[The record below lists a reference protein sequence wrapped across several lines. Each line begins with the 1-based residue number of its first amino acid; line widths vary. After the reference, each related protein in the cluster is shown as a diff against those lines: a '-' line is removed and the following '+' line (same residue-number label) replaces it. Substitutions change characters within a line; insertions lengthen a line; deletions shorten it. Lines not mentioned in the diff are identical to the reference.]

1 MLSTSQVLALCQTLT
16 WGRGRA
22 LRGAPGGGHA
32 GPTGPSS
39 RKRGRGGAFSRGQ
52 RGTHDYTLS
61 SSRRVYEGFGNY
73 YNHLLCGVQTDPV
86 SLCFRALKAEA
97 RRSRFQHK
105 RLHNSWGRR
114 EETSLLAKADQFFLN
129 NSTCVLALGKGGGR
143 AGTSLCSE
151 EGSWKQDLQ
160 SLCFQPSSGLP
171 GPPGSYLPRLPA

>member
-1 MLSTSQVLALCQTLT
+1 MYLQLPSARWEARQGHTHSLACSALARCWPCARHIDLGEGEGHSQA
-16 WGRGRA
+16 
-22 LRGAPGGGHA
+22 APGGGHA

-39 RKRGRGGAFSRGQ
+39 RKRGRGGAFSRAQ

-129 NSTCVLALGKGGGR
+129 NSTCVLALGKRGR
-143 AGTSLCSE
+143 KGRNITV
-151 EGSWKQDLQ
+151 
-160 SLCFQPSSGLP
+160 
-171 GPPGSYLPRLPA
+171 